1 MFTKT
6 ELINPKLSKV
16 FIITQ
21 ASIFYDLNRQV
32 PIFIGDTMCILFFR
46 AKFQGIS
53 PENIYRGNDHVAR
66 CCGTDQLTSFA
77 EKLGWELS
85 YILFFF
91 GGVQGSRPSGN
102 G

>member
-1 MFTKT
+1 M
-6 ELINPKLSKV
+6 
-16 FIITQ
+16 ITH
-21 ASIFYDLNRQV
+21 AGIFYDLNRQV

-85 YILFFF
+85 YCFFWV
-91 GGVQGSRPSGN
+91 GYKGADPPVMVNSGD
-102 G
+102 